1 MHSSGHTT
9 SSGVIKPWLDLF
21 LTLAL
26 DPSVDVKPL
35 VDSRIVKVIGAAVE
49 NDGTTLKPA
58 IQYDEKY
65 RIC

>member
-1 MHSSGHTT
+1 
-9 SSGVIKPWLDLF
+9 
-21 LTLAL
+21 L